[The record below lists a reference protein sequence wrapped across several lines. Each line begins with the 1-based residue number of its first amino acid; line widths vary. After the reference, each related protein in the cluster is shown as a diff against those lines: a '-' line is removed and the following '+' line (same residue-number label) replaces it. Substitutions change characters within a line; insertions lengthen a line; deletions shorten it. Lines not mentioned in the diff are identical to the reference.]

1 MSITCQCPLAEA
13 LPKIPNASCPV
24 SFGQIQKVAFQRLRK
39 PTGVANEFTAEAAIT
54 KKSSWT
60 ALLAAEDVTK
70 VVVSPYINSPADS
83 GGDARTSSGGNDDL
97 GGVATI
103 LGSEPIQFTG
113 SLRAI
118 DQSIVKALK
127 ELICEANAGNLGVF
141 LFDENGNIEAIQDE
155 TTKTTYRPIPIR
167 SFFVADKVHGNYD
180 AKDSNAI
187 QWSYQPNYSD
197 NLTIVKPEDFNPLTD
212 LVNAE

>member
-39 PTGVANEFTAEAAIT
+39 PTGEANEFTAEAAIT
-54 KKSSWT
+54 KKTSWT

>member
-24 SFGQIQKVAFQRLRK
+24 SFGQIQKVAFQRLRNS
-39 PTGVANEFTAEAAIT
+39 TGKANEFTAEAAIT
-54 KKSSWT
+54 KKASWT
-60 ALLAAEDVTK
+60 ELLTAQDATK
-70 VVVSPYINSPADS
+70 IVVSPYINSPADS
-83 GGDARTSSGGNDDL
+83 GGDARTTSGGNDDL

-103 LGSEPIQFTG
+103 IGSEPIQFTG

-118 DQSIVKALK
+118 DQSIVKAMK

-197 NLTIVKPEDFNPLTD
+197 NLAIMKPEDFNPLTD

>member
-39 PTGVANEFTAEAAIT
+39 PGGEANAFTAEAAIT
-54 KKSSWT
+54 KKASWT
-60 ALLAAEDVTK
+60 ALLAAQDATK
-70 VVVSPYINSPADS
+70 IVVSPYINSPADS
-83 GGDARTSSGGNDDL
+83 GGDARTTSGGNDDL

-118 DQSIVKALK
+118 DQSIVKAMK

-180 AKDSNAI
+180 AKDSNEI

-197 NLTIVKPEDFNPLTD
+197 NLAIVKPEDFNPLTD

>member
-39 PTGVANEFTAEAAIT
+39 PTGEANGFTAEAAIT
-54 KKSSWT
+54 KKASWT
-60 ALLAAEDVTK
+60 ALLTAEDVKK
-70 VVVSPYINSPADS
+70 VVVSPYINSPADT
-83 GGDARTSSGGNDDL
+83 GGDARTTSGGNDDL

-113 SLRAI
+113 SLRAV

>member
-39 PTGVANEFTAEAAIT
+39 PTGESNEFTDKAAIT
-54 KKSSWT
+54 KKASWT

-83 GGDARTSSGGNDDL
+83 GGDARTTSGGNDDL

>member
-39 PTGVANEFTAEAAIT
+39 PTGEANEFTAEASIT
-54 KKSSWT
+54 KKASWT
-60 ALLAAEDVTK
+60 ALLAAKDVTK
-70 VVVSPYINSPADS
+70 VVVSPYINSPADT
-83 GGDARTSSGGNDDL
+83 GGDARTTSGGNDDL

-103 LGSEPIQFTG
+103 LGSEPIQFNG
-113 SLRAI
+113 SLRAV

-127 ELICEANAGNLGVF
+127 ELICEANAGNLGIF

-155 TTKTTYRPIPIR
+155 TAKTTYRPIPIR